1 MALPQNWTLPPGL
14 RETMG
19 YGEDGLT
26 PDYVDVG
33 GRGGWTYRDDGT
45 WGRWNRDITGYDEGG
60 GEMLGAS
67 YFTPYTATQD
77 FAQATPGAWLQ
88 DMKWW
93 GTPNTGVDGA
103 TAHKWISPSGAE
115 PTVVRD
121 VDGTLKMQLPADAMR
136 APDVTGEEY
145 GALQGLIDPRIEGSL
160 GNFAAQAAAMYGGTA
175 GLAGLA
181 GGTAAGTAGTAG
193 VSLNNSIYQD
203 LLQNLV
209 GAGVPFEVAAKI
221 SDAINSAL
229 QGGALSKLTGGDFAT
244 GAGMGAI
251 GSVIGNVANSF
262 GYNLPT
268 SVIGLATRALSS
280 GLGLLGDGS
289 SAGPSSGLPAG
300 AAGQASRAAGQAS
313 GASLLGGQAPR
324 SGMLSF
330 APTGPLSMAGRPSQ
344 APALFAGIKG
354 GVDPY
359 QAPMQEV
366 NLSNLP
372 FDETLFAAKGG
383 LMHLAEG
390 GQLEKNIAALQKLLS
405 PAEKSVSQ
413 GEQIKNYLTRKALA
427 DSKLDFVSPL
437 QSRTVKGRAGKSQMF
452 AGLPQEAIPDVPR
465 MAATNYGISPLRES
479 VDFIPRA
486 RIPFA
491 AHGGQIHP
499 MLSRVLKDRGVE
511 FVPGP
516 EGRMYARHK
525 ERGFA
530 VGGAGTGQSDDI
542 PTMLSDGEYV
552 IDADTVAAL
561 GDGSSKAGA
570 AILDKFRES
579 IRKHKRSAPLSEI
592 PPKAKRPEQYL
603 KGK

>member
-14 RETMG
+14 RETMS

>member
-14 RETMG
+14 RETMS

-121 VDGTLKMQLPADAMR
+121 VDGALKMQLPADATR
-136 APDVTGEEY
+136 APDVTGDEGRGGFLGGLTDFGQFLLTETPIGMALAAY
-145 GALQGLIDPRIEGSL
+145 AGAPMATEG
-160 GNFAAQAAAMYGGTA
+160 AAGATVAAEGAAASSSP
-175 GLAGLA
+175 LA
-181 GGTAAGTAGTAG
+181 
-193 VSLNNSIYQD
+193 LNNSIYQPV
-203 LLQNLV
+203 LQSLV
-209 GAGVPFEVAAKI
+209 DAGVPFQVAQ
-221 SDAINSAL
+221 AIPSTVNSAL

-244 GAGMGAI
+244 GAGMGAM

-268 SVIGLATRALSS
+268 SVISLAARALSS
-280 GLGLLGDGS
+280 GLGLFGNEAGTS
-289 SAGPSSGLPAG
+289 TGTSAGPSD
-300 AAGQASRAAGQAS
+300 AAGQAL

-344 APALFAGIKG
+344 APALFAGIEG
-354 GVDPY
+354 EVAPY
-359 QAPMQEV
+359 QAPMQDV
-366 NLSNLP
+366 NLSTLP

-383 LMHLAEG
+383 LMHLADG

-405 PAEKSVSQ
+405 PAEKTVSQ
-413 GEQIKNYLTRKALA
+413 DEQIKNYLARQTLSG
-427 DSKLDFVSPL
+427 SKLDFVSPL
-437 QSRTVKGRAGKSQMF
+437 QSRTVKGRAGKAQMF

-465 MAATNYGISPLRES
+465 MAATNYGAIPLRES

-516 EGRMYARHK
+516 EGRMYARHN

>member
-14 RETMG
+14 RETMS

-33 GRGGWTYRDDGT
+33 GRGGWTYQDDGS
-45 WGRWNRDITGYDEGG
+45 WGRFERPVIGQDEEGG
-60 GEMLGAS
+60 QILGS
-67 YFTPYTATQD
+67 GTWSPYTATQD
-77 FAQATPGAWLQ
+77 FAAATPGATLQ

-121 VDGTLKMQLPADAMR
+121 VDGALKMQLPADAMR

-145 GALQGLIDPRIEGSL
+145 GALQGLIDPRIEDSL
-160 GNFAAQAAAMYGGTA
+160 GNFAAKAAAMYGGTA

-181 GGTAAGTAGTAG
+181 GGAATGTAGT
-193 VSLNNSIYQD
+193 SLNNSIYQPV
-203 LLQNLV
+203 LQSLV
-209 GAGVPFEVAAKI
+209 DAGVPFEVAQ
-221 SDAINSAL
+221 AIPSAVNSAL
-229 QGGALSKLTGGDFAT
+229 QGGALSKLTGGDFTT

-268 SVIGLATRALSS
+268 SVISLAARALSS
-280 GLGLLGDGS
+280 GLGLFGNEAGTS
-289 SAGPSSGLPAG
+289 TGTPTGTPTGPSG
-300 AAGQASRAAGQAS
+300 AAGQAL

-344 APALFAGIKG
+344 APALFAGIEG
-354 GVDPY
+354 GVAPY

-390 GQLEKNIAALQKLLS
+390 GELEKNIAALQKLLS
-405 PAEKSVSQ
+405 PAEKAVSQ
-413 GEQIKNYLTRKALA
+413 DEQIKNYLARQTLSG
-427 DSKLDFVSPL
+427 SKLDFVSPL
-437 QSRTVKGRAGKSQMF
+437 QSRMIKGRGGKAQMF

-499 MLSRVLKDRGVE
+499 MLSRVLKKRGVE